1 MASDNLLPPDDQS
14 LPLSGPRANGSYLGQ
29 VTPKAITQEIE
40 DSYIDYAMS
49 VIVARALP
57 DVRDGLK
64 PVQRRIL
71 YAMYADLALRPGSS
85 YKKSARIV
93 GEVLGK
99 YHPHGNDAVYNAMAR
114 MVQDFSLRYPLVDG
128 QGNFGS
134 VDGDNPAAMR
144 YTEAR
149 LAPLSALML
158 GDIDKDTVDWQPN
171 FDDSLEE
178 PTVLPSLV
186 PNLLINGTNGI
197 AVGMATNIPPFNLGE
212 VVDALHYVSAQWE
225 RRHELQLDELLS
237 LVRGPDFPAGG
248 LILGTAGIRD
258 AFAFGHGRIIVR
270 SPAEIEPM
278 PSGNRH
284 RLVFA
289 SIPYLV
295 NKAELIARIADLVR
309 GGDRLRDISDM
320 RDESDRRGIRV
331 VLELKSGAVPERVL
345 NQLYKHSDLQTS
357 FSVNFRALVNGRPER
372 LSLREALVRHLEHC
386 IEVVT
391 RRTRYLLQ
399 QVQDRAHI
407 LEGLLT
413 AIDNIERVIHVIR
426 TSDSA
431 QVAGATLTAEFAL
444 SPRQV
449 QAILDMPLRRLAGLE
464 RQKLNEERREVQAR
478 IAHYRALLAD
488 PQQIRAVI
496 RDELAALKAK
506 YADARRTQVLL
517 GVHPELSDEDL
528 VTKQDDLI
536 SIWRNS
542 NVRRTLASDFAIQG
556 RGGIGV
562 ISKSDR
568 EEAALDQ
575 VLFANSLDQVLCL
588 SSIGKAYANK
598 VYNLPVGSRTTRGIT
613 LRGAINL
620 ERADEKLDAFVRIPA
635 NATVRSLI
643 LVTRK
648 GRIKRM
654 RWSHF
659 RRIMA
664 SGKRAIA
671 LLDDD
676 RVAQAVLTDG
686 ASHVLLVTR
695 HGKALRLDETRI
707 RYQGTAA
714 SGVRGIAL
722 HAGDRV
728 VGCAKIED
736 EDAVLVIYDRGKG
749 KRVRARSFTA
759 KGRGTQG
766 NWIAPHRKRAELGA
780 IAAVTVVGDASEIA
794 VVSAHSMI
802 VRIPSQEL
810 SVISRQA
817 AGVKVMGLGTDDRV
831 VGVASLPPTPSDAR
845 AAAAEPET
853 ECAETPESAPVA
865 E

>member
-14 LPLSGPRANGSYLGQ
+14 LPLSGPRVNGSYLGQ

-71 YAMYADLALRPGSS
+71 YAMYADLALRPGSA

-149 LAPLSALML
+149 LAPLTALLL

-225 RRHELQLDELLS
+225 RRNELQLDELLS

-270 SPAEIEPM
+270 SPAEIETM
-278 PSGNRH
+278 PSGHRH
-284 RLVFA
+284 RLVFT

-309 GGDRLRDISDM
+309 GGDRLRDIADM

-399 QVQDRAHI
+399 QVQERAHI

-431 QVAGATLTAEFAL
+431 PAAGATLTAEFAL
-444 SPRQV
+444 SRRQV

-488 PQQIRAVI
+488 PQAIRGVI
-496 RDELAALKAK
+496 RDELAELKAK
-506 YADARRTQVLL
+506 YADARRTQILL

-588 SSIGKAYANK
+588 SSLGKAYASK

-613 LRGAINL
+613 LRGAVNL
-620 ERADEKLDAFVRIPA
+620 ARADEQLDAFVRIPA

-659 RRIMA
+659 RKIMA
-664 SGKRAIA
+664 GGKRA
-671 LLDDD
+671 LTLRDDD
-676 RVAQAVLTDG
+676 RVEQAVLTDG

-728 VGCAKIED
+728 VGCVKIED
-736 EDAVLVIYDRGKG
+736 EDTVLVIYDRGKG

-780 IAAVTVVGDASEIA
+780 IAAVTVVGDGSEIA

-845 AAAAEPET
+845 AAAAEQET
-853 ECAETPESAPVA
+853 AFAETPASAPVA